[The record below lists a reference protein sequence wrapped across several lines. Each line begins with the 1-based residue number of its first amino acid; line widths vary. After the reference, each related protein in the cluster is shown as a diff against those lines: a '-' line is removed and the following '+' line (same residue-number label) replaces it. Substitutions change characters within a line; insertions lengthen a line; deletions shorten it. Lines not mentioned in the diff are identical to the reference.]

1 MSEKIEIPTERMNM
15 LTGKLRIPIHIN
27 YISDYILCEST
38 EKTRIILKQ
47 LINRDLIE
55 VSKHADDYYVLKA
68 KGNE

>member
-1 MSEKIEIPTERMNM
+1 MSEKFEIPTERMNM
-15 LTGKLRIPIHIN
+15 LTGKLRVPININ

-55 VSKHADDYYVLKA
+55 VSKHADDYYVFKA
-68 KGNE
+68 KCNE